1 MTRFNCFLERPC
13 PARRPRRYISWAERR
28 LDNDRWVRQKAG
40 RVPGTGGDY
49 YSAYGLFV
57 IPLPLGTL

>member
-1 MTRFNCFLERPC
+1 V
-13 PARRPRRYISWAERR
+13 W
-28 LDNDRWVRQKAG
+28 QKAG

-49 YSAYGLFV
+49 YSAYDLFV